1 MCGAAV
7 VTAGAGAKG
16 FSSREVRVGAGKSAG
31 CGWFRYF
38 PLGVVSE
45 VVFVIR
51 EGDRGEGEL
60 ESFGEP
66 TRGSR
71 DSSEDF
77 VVVVRGE
84 R

>member
-1 MCGAAV
+1 MSGAAV
-7 VTAGAGAKG
+7 VTAGAGAEG
-16 FSSREVRVGAGKSAG
+16 ISSRKVRVGAGASTG
-31 CGWFRYF
+31 CGWFGYF
-38 PLGVVSE
+38 PLGVISK
-45 VVFVIR
+45 VVFIIR

-60 ESFGEP
+60 ESLGEP

-84 R
+84 Y